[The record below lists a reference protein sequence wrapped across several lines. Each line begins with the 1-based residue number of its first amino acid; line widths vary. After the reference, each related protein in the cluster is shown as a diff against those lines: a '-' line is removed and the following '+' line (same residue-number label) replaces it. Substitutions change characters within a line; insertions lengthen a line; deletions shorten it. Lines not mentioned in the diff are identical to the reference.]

1 MIQII
6 FQDALNLPKISDF
19 IQVNLVHKQFYE
31 IPDLNYTHHMYT
43 LNDENLL
50 TFLNF
55 SYHEI
60 WNDFLT
66 TQIVS
71 PYNIIRCGTVNFD
84 QLNMSTDYYNEAIIQ
99 VKNDLLETLI
109 LDFHDTNFSIMN
121 RWNSGEL
128 HRIKLVTLPF
138 PVSGQDL
145 RMKTI
150 QDIQNCKIKNEKIF
164 PCVEKFIQ
172 YKMNCNVP
180 LSLHNQ
186 SLPNCT
192 TNNDVQKFIN
202 LTTYISDG
210 YFDVEL
216 TEFGCL
222 PQNCIRNEWE
232 ANQIYHVQTGQKSSL
247 LDDLGRNDASTI
259 IISKYSKKVCIF
271 NMAKGVLSKM
281 RAL

>member
-1 MIQII
+1 M
-6 FQDALNLPKISDF
+6 NLPKISDF
-19 IQVNLVHKQFYE
+19 IEVNLVHKQFYE
-31 IPDLNYTHHMYT
+31 DPDLNYTHHMYT
-43 LNDENLL
+43 INDENLL
-50 TFLNF
+50 IQTLKF

-60 WNDFLT
+60 WNEFLT
-66 TQIVS
+66 THAIP
-71 PYNIIRCGTVNFD
+71 PYNIIRCATVNLD
-84 QLNMSTDYYNEAIIQ
+84 KLNMSTDYYNEAIIQ
-99 VKNDLLETLI
+99 IKNDVLETLI
-109 LDFHDTNFSIMN
+109 LNFHDTDYSIMN
-121 RWNSGEL
+121 RWTTDEF

-150 QDIQNCKIKNEKIF
+150 QDIQNCSNSIKNEIF

-192 TNNDVQKFIN
+192 TNNDVQRFIN
-202 LTTYISDG
+202 LTAYIFDG
-210 YFDVEL
+210 YYDVEL

-232 ANQIYHVQTGQKSSL
+232 ANQIYHVQPGQKSSL
-247 LDDLGRNDASTI
+247 LDDLGRSDASTI
-259 IISKYSKKVCIF
+259 IISKYSNKVCIS
-271 NMAKGVLSKM
+271 NVLSIGNVS
-281 RAL
+281 R